1 MSVSRPDLS
10 IIIVSYNV
18 RDLLRECLR
27 SVAASAAR
35 SPGLTVETWV
45 VDNASTDGSAE
56 MVAAEFPEARLVAQ
70 RSNPGFAAANNV
82 ALRRAT
88 GRHLLLLNP
97 DTVVRGDT
105 LGATVRFLDANPRA
119 GGVGAKLLNP
129 DGSRQPSCFRFP
141 PLPMAFLDFFP
152 INHRLTSSRLNGR
165 YPTRDDS
172 RVYPIDHP
180 LGAFFAVRREAF
192 EMVGYL
198 DEGFFM
204 YCEEVDW
211 ARRIWKAGFPIWY
224 LPTTEVVHY
233 GGQSAKQARNR
244 MYVEL
249 YRSRFRLFRKHEGPL
264 YNLLVRG
271 IVRLGLASEAR
282 KCRKAAARCEITRI
296 ELEETLEA
304 FRQVAKL

>member
-1 MSVSRPDLS
+1 LSSNRPDLS

-27 SVAASAAR
+27 SVADSAAR
-35 SPGLTVETWV
+35 SGLTVETWV
-45 VDNASTDGSAE
+45 IDNASTDGSADL
-56 MVAAEFPEARLVAQ
+56 VAAEFPAVRLIAR
-70 RSNPGFAAANNV
+70 RDNPGFAAANND
-82 ALRRAT
+82 ALRQAT

-105 LGATVRFLDANPRA
+105 LGETVRFLDANPRA

-129 DGSRQPSCFRFP
+129 DGSRQMSCFRFP
-141 PLPMAFLDFFP
+141 TLAMAFLDFFP
-152 INHRLTSSRLNGR
+152 INHRLTNSRLNGR
-165 YPTRDDS
+165 YSTRDDA
-172 RVYPIDHP
+172 RVDPVVHP
-180 LGAFFAVRREAF
+180 LGAYFAVRREAF

-198 DEGFFM
+198 DERFFM

-211 ARRIWKAGFPIWY
+211 ARRIWKAGYPIWY

-233 GGQSAKQARNR
+233 GGQSAKQARSK

-249 YRSRFRLFRKHEGPL
+249 YRSRFRLFAKHEGPI

-282 KCRKAAARCEITRI
+282 KARAAAARGELTRL

-304 FRQVAKL
+304 YRQVAKL